1 MDEFTRDEQEARK
14 RAVFEAMSPRRRR
27 SIEKRGYENWDP
39 FQEPKDPIEI
49 RRDVSR
55 RTASQLVQEFLASR
69 PTAPASDAYG
79 QAVLEMA
86 MGLIRGDDRV
96 KAIYEFSIWYHALL
110 ESEGREWNPL

>member
-1 MDEFTRDEQEARK
+1 MDEFTREEQAARK
-14 RAVFEAMSPRRRR
+14 RAVFEAMSQRRRR
-27 SIEKRGYENWDP
+27 VIEKRGYENWDP

-69 PTAPASDAYG
+69 QTAPSSEAYG

-86 MGLIRGDDRV
+86 MGLIRGDDR
-96 KAIYEFSIWYHALL
+96 AMAMYEFSVWYRSLL
-110 ESEGREWNPL
+110 ESEGREWNPM